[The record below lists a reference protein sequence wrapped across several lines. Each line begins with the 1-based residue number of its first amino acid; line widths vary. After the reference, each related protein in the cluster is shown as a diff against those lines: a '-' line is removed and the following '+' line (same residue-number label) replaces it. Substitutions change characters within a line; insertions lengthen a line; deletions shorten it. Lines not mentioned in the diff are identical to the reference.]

1 MIQPLAAAVIF
12 GADVFDDR
20 WFTIS
25 DLDVLWSKVCAGS
38 LLFRICMVR
47 KPADMREV
55 TEIKGSGSPHVLQ
68 LSSPLSRR
76 LKNILLSSE
85 EEMHDFSGRRIS

>member
-1 MIQPLAAAVIF
+1 
-12 GADVFDDR
+12 
-20 WFTIS
+20 
-25 DLDVLWSKVCAGS
+25 
-38 LLFRICMVR
+38 MVR